1 MSGFIHDTLLVQALM
16 PTEDSLN
23 TAIATINSTINWTN
37 MYGGDACAWL
47 EARQGAEQVTAA
59 SSVHLSASSPDT
71 PDK

>member
-1 MSGFIHDTLLVQALM
+1 MSGLTHDMVLVQALM

-23 TAIATINSTINWTN
+23 AAIATINNTINWIN

-47 EARQGAEQVTAA
+47 KARQGAEQVTAA